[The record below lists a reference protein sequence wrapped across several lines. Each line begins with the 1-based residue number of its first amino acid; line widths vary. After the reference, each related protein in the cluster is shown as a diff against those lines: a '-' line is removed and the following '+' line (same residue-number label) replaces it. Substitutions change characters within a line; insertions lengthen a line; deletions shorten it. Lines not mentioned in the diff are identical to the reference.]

1 MTAATPNQTTETRWH
16 GLRPT
21 PINVALFL
29 IVALAAFWRILYMA
43 NVSPFVD
50 EYISMWAAMKI
61 LAHGYPRLASGNI
74 YVHGIAHSYLIATS
88 LALLGHSETAA
99 RIPSMVISL
108 LTLPIVFHVGRRMFG
123 WRAGL
128 FATLLL
134 AVDPDAITWGA
145 RARMYAFQQLCVLL
159 AYYWLY
165 RSDISDVQEGS
176 TRQRFAFALA
186 YAGAVF
192 NQGISALLLPVMGL
206 LVLWRRGWRHV
217 VRWSVVLPFALA
229 ASSVAA
235 VWELDRIGLPAMA
248 MVAPNQFVI
257 RSRPTFQPALDW
269 SGMGKVL
276 APYAQLPYAPLVA
289 VFFLGLVW
297 LAVRLAR
304 ERSAARSGT
313 LPFSYSYA
321 IVLGVL
327 IEIFLLVGHSWKSPR
342 FVFML
347 LPVFYLVVGAI
358 LDRALRP
365 ISRAN
370 LATGAVALLILAT
383 FLPSARQATKTAVW
397 GYDQAFRWVRD
408 HRGARDVV
416 MTVNAPACAF
426 VLGRCDYVAVEK
438 GYEGYPSQDDSGR
451 WVGGWG
457 FVPLLTSTDQLRT
470 VLNESPA
477 VWFVVDRRRLHQ
489 RYTLEFVNLV
499 WRRMDLVYQS
509 RGALV
514 FQSTETP
521 PLASQGDQQIAWSI
535 PLHLVGYALG
545 SSGDVTS
552 GTATARPGGELPIVL
567 IWKPQARLQANYT
580 VSLSLLT
587 LSGEEVARQDEAP
600 IHGRYPSLFWHV
612 GETVFDRHRLAL
624 PANLPPGRYGVGIA
638 LVDGRTQEV
647 VPLKS
652 GEERV
657 RLAEIE
663 LLPTHHT
670 PQ

>member
-1 MTAATPNQTTETRWH
+1 
-16 GLRPT
+16 
-21 PINVALFL
+21 VFL

-50 EYISMWAAMKI
+50 EYISMWAAMKT

-74 YVHGIAHSYLIATS
+74 YVHGIAHSYLIAMA

-99 RIPSMVISL
+99 RIPSLVISL
-108 LTLPIVFHVGRRMFG
+108 LTLPILFHVGRRMFG

-159 AYYWLY
+159 AFYWLY
-165 RSDISDVQEGS
+165 RSDVSGTQEGS
-176 TRQRFAFALA
+176 TRYRFAFALA

-217 VRWSVVLPFALA
+217 VRWPVVLPFALA
-229 ASSVAA
+229 AGSVAA
-235 VWELDRIGLPAMA
+235 VWELDRVGLPAMA
-248 MVAPNQFVI
+248 MVAPNQFVV

-269 SGMGKVL
+269 SGMAKVL
-276 APYAQLPYAPLVA
+276 APYARLPYTPLVA
-289 VFFLGLVW
+289 IFCLGLIW

-304 ERSAARSGT
+304 ERNAVRTGL

-321 IVLGVL
+321 VILGVL

-347 LPVFYLVVGAI
+347 LPVFFLLVGAA
-358 LDRALRP
+358 LDRAFRP
-365 ISRAN
+365 ICRTN
-370 LATGAVALLILAT
+370 LATAAAVLLILAT
-383 FLPSARQATKTAVW
+383 FLPPARQATKTAVW
-397 GYDQAFRWVRD
+397 GYDHAFRWVRD
-408 HRGARDVV
+408 HRGASDVV
-416 MTVNAPACAF
+416 LTVNAPACAF

-438 GYEGYPSQDDSGR
+438 GYEGYASQDAAGR
-451 WVGGWG
+451 WVGGWD
-457 FVPLLTSTDQLRT
+457 FVPLLTSADQLRA
-470 VLNESPA
+470 VLDESPA
-477 VWFVVDRRRLHQ
+477 VWFAVDRRRLHQ
-489 RYTLEFVNLV
+489 RYTLRFVNLV
-499 WRRMDLVYQS
+499 WQRMDLVYQS

-514 FQSTETP
+514 FQSTESP
-521 PLASQGDQQIAWSI
+521 PLVSLGDRQIAWSV
-535 PLHLVGYALG
+535 PLRLVGYALG
-545 SSGDVTS
+545 SSVKAGSGGVT
-552 GTATARPGGELPIVL
+552 TRPGEELPIVL
-567 IWKPQARLQANYT
+567 IWKAQARLQANYT
-580 VSLSLLT
+580 VSFTLLT
-587 LSGEEVARQDEAP
+587 LSGEEVTRQDEAP
-600 IHGRYPSLFWHV
+600 IHGRYPSLFWRV

-624 PANLPPGRYGVGIA
+624 PGNLPPGRYEIGLA
-638 LVDGRTQEV
+638 LIDGRTQEPI
-647 VPLKS
+647 PLKS

-663 LLPTHHT
+663 LLPLQPT